1 MLAQSSSL
9 IASIRA
15 RTLRLGTEAEQWR
28 CKQSKGIDERV
39 VQSPMYSKLGRRDLM
54 GVIGLKI
61 MEG

>member
-1 MLAQSSSL
+1 MLAQSSSF

-28 CKQSKGIDERV
+28 CKQSKGVDDRV
-39 VQSPMYSKLGRRDLM
+39 VQSPMYSKLGRRDLI
-54 GVIGLKI
+54 GVIDLKI

>member
-1 MLAQSSSL
+1 MSAQRSSL

-28 CKQSKGIDERV
+28 CKQSKGVDERV
-39 VQSPMYSKLGRRDLM
+39 VQARMYSKLGRRELN